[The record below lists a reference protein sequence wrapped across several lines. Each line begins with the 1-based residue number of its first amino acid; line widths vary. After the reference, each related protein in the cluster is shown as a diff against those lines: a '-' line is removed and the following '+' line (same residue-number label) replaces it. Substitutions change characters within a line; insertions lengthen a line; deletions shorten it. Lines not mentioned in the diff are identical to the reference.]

1 MQEPGFQGFTGKHFA
16 GGRRGAPFKKGTGRQ
31 WSTGTTRVEIFRK
44 RTNIVKIMRN
54 FCTILLA
61 ILVHPATFA
70 REGGWCRGEVVFNS
84 EATLRGEVR
93 YDWRAGVVQ
102 YRRDGREQAFGPHL
116 LQSFAFFDAQLNTIR
131 RFEALSAA
139 AEGRQPGKTFFEVML
154 NGPFKLVRR
163 ASPTIGFGVPAGL
176 LPAEDADLAF
186 QLSGYSYFVHSGGRF
201 VPITR
206 FRRELWPAMAGKFG
220 PELKQFMKQY
230 GVSRRTMPG
239 KLRLI
244 NQFNVLHQASG
255 LPAWQ

>member
-1 MQEPGFQGFTGKHFA
+1 
-16 GGRRGAPFKKGTGRQ
+16 
-31 WSTGTTRVEIFRK
+31 
-44 RTNIVKIMRN
+44 MRN
-54 FCTILLA
+54 FCTILLT
-61 ILVHPATFA
+61 ILVHWATFA
-70 REGGWCRGEVVFNS
+70 GEGGWYQGEVVFNS

-93 YDWRAGVVQ
+93 YDCRAGVVQ

-116 LQSFAFFDAQLNTIR
+116 LQSFAFFDVQLNTIR
-131 RFEALSAA
+131 RFEALSAG
-139 AEGRQPGKTFFEVML
+139 AEGRQPGKTFFEVVL

-186 QLSGYSYFVHSGGRF
+186 QLSGYSYFVHNGGRF

-255 LPAWQ
+255 LTAWQ

>member
-1 MQEPGFQGFTGKHFA
+1 
-16 GGRRGAPFKKGTGRQ
+16 
-31 WSTGTTRVEIFRK
+31 
-44 RTNIVKIMRN
+44 MRN
-54 FCTILLA
+54 FCTILLT
-61 ILVHPATFA
+61 ILVHWATFA
-70 REGGWCRGEVVFNS
+70 GEGGWYQGEVVFNS
-84 EATLRGEVR
+84 EATLRGEIR
-93 YDWRAGVVQ
+93 YDPRAGVVQ

-116 LQSFAFFDAQLNTIR
+116 LQSFAFFDVQLNTIR
-131 RFEALSAA
+131 RFEALSAG
-139 AEGRQPGKTFFEVML
+139 AEGRQPGKTFFEVVL

-186 QLSGYSYFVHSGGRF
+186 QLSGYSYFVHNGGRF

-255 LPAWQ
+255 LTAWQ